1 MLQSLVL
8 PSPLRLHRAL
18 CLATSQVKFDS
29 PVVIQRVQII
39 SDGASTGGNSSQ
51 PPPILRIY
59 ARDSYTLS
67 ASRFA
72 TLCPNTITCDEAI
85 TTVKTEVRRDSGS
98 KDA

>member
-1 MLQSLVL
+1 MSQSPVL
-8 PSPLRLHRAL
+8 PSPHRLHRAL
-18 CLATSQVKFDS
+18 CHSLSQVKFDS
-29 PVVIQRVQII
+29 PVAIQRIQII
-39 SDGASTGGNSSQ
+39 SDGASMGGGNTAQ

-85 TTVKTEVRRDSGS
+85 TTVKTEGGESG
-98 KDA
+98 KDT